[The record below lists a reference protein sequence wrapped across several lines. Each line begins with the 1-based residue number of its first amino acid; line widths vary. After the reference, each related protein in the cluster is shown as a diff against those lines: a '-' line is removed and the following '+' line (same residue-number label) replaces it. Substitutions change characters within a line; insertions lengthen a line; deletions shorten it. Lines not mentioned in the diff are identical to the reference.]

1 MRVLNDPVP
10 LIDDRY
16 ELLEVIASGGMAT
29 VWRARDTRL
38 GRLVA
43 VKRPHPA
50 APDDTSAVNRMNR
63 EARAAAA
70 LSHPNLIT
78 VYDYGSDE
86 EGPYLVMELAEG
98 PTLQAAMDRLEAGEA
113 LDIGAQIADGL
124 TAIHAAGII
133 HRDVKPAN
141 VILSDRGP
149 LLTDFGIALDPTHT
163 AEVTAEGMVVG
174 TPSYSAPEV
183 MAGEPPTQASDVYSL
198 AVVVREMLKAAGTAP
213 AGALADALEAGTAN
227 VPEIRPD
234 ARTFGAALRGE
245 SPTVVLPPS
254 ESAVSS
260 DSGGSDSTLV
270 MEVPPSPSSSG
281 ELGEAEGVSRR
292 FRVPVLLSA
301 FLVLLVALALAF
313 RGGDEPGL
321 AAAPDRSTKEVDT
334 TLVSTTTTQIST
346 STTLVST
353 STLVETTSTSAST
366 DPVQEL
372 RDSIE
377 GILLQPPRSDLNQR
391 DVAKVMDHIDKA
403 IEEALAG
410 DSEKAVDEFD
420 KVAEDLDKKLDDGNR
435 DAALAE
441 LQRLTESLGL
451 SVEMPEDEQ

>member
-1 MRVLNDPVP
+1 MP

-29 VWRARDTRL
+29 VWRARDSRL

-50 APDDTSAVNRMNR
+50 APDDTSAADRMNR

-149 LLTDFGIALDPTHT
+149 LLTDFGIALDPTH
-163 AEVTAEGMVVG
+163 AGEVTAEGMVVA
-174 TPSYSAPEV
+174 TPSYAAPEV
-183 MAGEPPTQASDVYSL
+183 IAGGSPTQASDVYSL
-198 AVVVREMLKAAGTAP
+198 AVVVREMLREAGTAP
-213 AGALADALEAGTAN
+213 TGALADALEAGTASA
-227 VPEIRPD
+227 PEIRPD

-245 SPTVVLPPS
+245 APTVVLPPS
-254 ESAVSS
+254 EPAVSAGAS
-260 DSGGSDSTLV
+260 GSDSTLV
-270 MEVPPSPSSSG
+270 MEVPPSPIPPD
-281 ELGEAEGVSRR
+281 ELGEPEPGSRR
-292 FRVPVLLSA
+292 FRVPVLLA
-301 FLVLLVALALAF
+301 AILVLLVALALAF

-321 AAAPDRSTKEVDT
+321 AAAPSPSTTGVGT
-334 TLVSTTTTQIST
+334 TLVSTTTT
-346 STTLVST
+346 LVST
-353 STLVETTSTSAST
+353 STTLVETTSTSPST

-372 RDSIE
+372 RDGIE
-377 GILLQPPRSDLNQR
+377 AILLQPPRSDLNQR
-391 DVAKVMDHIDKA
+391 DVAKLMDHIDKA
-403 IEEALAG
+403 IDKARAG
-410 DSEKAVDEFD
+410 DSEKAVDEFE
-420 KVAEDLDKKLDDGNR
+420 KVAQELDKKLEDGNR

-451 SVEMPEDEQ
+451 NVEMPDDGQ